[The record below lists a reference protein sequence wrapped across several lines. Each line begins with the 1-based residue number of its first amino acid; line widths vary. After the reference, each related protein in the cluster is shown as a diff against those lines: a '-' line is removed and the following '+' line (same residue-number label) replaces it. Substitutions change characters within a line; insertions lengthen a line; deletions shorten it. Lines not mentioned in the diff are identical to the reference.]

1 MPDAVSFLSFL
12 KRILNLCMMRA
23 GPQDMPASFGWM
35 AFSLAAYLMVS
46 AVNVLP
52 LSGWWGGLLQAV
64 VETAVLVAWVYG
76 ALMLTQH
83 PQRLVQTLTALAGS
97 GAVMGLLLMPQLLT
111 LYHAE
116 AAETPAPFAAI
127 AYLITLGWMIAVFG
141 RIFRHALDL
150 RQGWLGVATAL
161 GFMFTAS
168 LLIIGFFGG
177 TMGG

>member
-97 GAVMGLLLMPQLLT
+97 GAVMGLLLD
-111 LYHAE
+111 
-116 AAETPAPFAAI
+116 AATA
-127 AYLITLGWMIAVFG
+127 
-141 RIFRHALDL
+141 HALS
-150 RQGWLGVATAL
+150 R
-161 GFMFTAS
+161 
-168 LLIIGFFGG
+168 
-177 TMGG
+177 

>member
-1 MPDAVSFLSFL
+1 
-12 KRILNLCMMRA
+12 
-23 GPQDMPASFGWM
+23 
-35 AFSLAAYLMVS
+35 
-46 AVNVLP
+46 
-52 LSGWWGGLLQAV
+52 
-64 VETAVLVAWVYG
+64 
-76 ALMLTQH
+76 
-83 PQRLVQTLTALAGS
+83 
-97 GAVMGLLLMPQLLT
+97 MPQLLT